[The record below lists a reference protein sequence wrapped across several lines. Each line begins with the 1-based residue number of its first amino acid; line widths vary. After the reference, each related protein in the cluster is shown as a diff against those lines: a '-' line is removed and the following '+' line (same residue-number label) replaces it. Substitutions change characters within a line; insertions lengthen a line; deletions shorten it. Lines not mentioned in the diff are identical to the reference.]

1 MAREDRRTLAAGRTP
16 PAMPGQ
22 SHRAV
27 CPVNETPSERE
38 TVLDRLF
45 RRRRE
50 ARAVAD
56 FYLTI
61 AAQARLPAFY
71 RDLGVPDTLDGRF
84 DMVVLHVFLVM
95 RRLKGQGAAAA
106 DRSRLLFEA
115 MIDHFE
121 KSLMEQGVG
130 DSGVG
135 RRIKTMARGIAGR
148 IEVYDRALA
157 AEDGDE
163 GDAALQVAL
172 DNNVYG
178 TASEVPPQR
187 LAVLAAYVRREAA
200 GLETQPLESLMAGEV
215 RFGPPPGAG

>member
-1 MAREDRRTLAAGRTP
+1 MARADRRTLAAGRTP

-27 CPVNETPSERE
+27 CPVNETPNERE

-157 AEDGDE
+157 DE
-163 GDAALQVAL
+163 GEQALEVAL

-178 TASEVPPQR
+178 TVSEVPPER
-187 LAVLAAYVRREAA
+187 LAVMAAYVRREAA

-215 RFGPPPGAG
+215 RFGPPPGAGTD

>member
-1 MAREDRRTLAAGRTP
+1 M
-16 PAMPGQ
+16 
-22 SHRAV
+22 
-27 CPVNETPSERE
+27 
-38 TVLDRLF
+38 LDRLF

-61 AAQARLPAFY
+61 AAQARLPGFY

-157 AEDGDE
+157 DE
-163 GDAALQVAL
+163 NDAALEVAL

-178 TASEVPPQR
+178 TASDVPPQR
-187 LAVLAAYVRREAA
+187 LAVMAAYVRREAA
-200 GLETQPLESLMAGEV
+200 GLEAQPLESLMAGKV
-215 RFGPPPGAG
+215 RFGPPPGAGMD

>member
-1 MAREDRRTLAAGRTP
+1 
-16 PAMPGQ
+16 MPGQ

-27 CPVNETPSERE
+27 YPVNETPSERE

-45 RRRRE
+45 RRRRDT
-50 ARAVAD
+50 RAVAE
-56 FYLTI
+56 FYLKI
-61 AAQARLPAFY
+61 VAQARLPAFY

-115 MIDHFE
+115 MIDNFE

-157 AEDGDE
+157 EE
-163 GDAALQVAL
+163 GGQGLEVAL

-178 TASEVPPQR
+178 TVPDVPPER
-187 LAVLAAYVRREAA
+187 LAAMAAYVRREAA
-200 GLETQPLESLMAGEV
+200 GLEALPLDSLMAGDI
-215 RFGPPPGAG
+215 RFGPPPAATESD

>member
-1 MAREDRRTLAAGRTP
+1 M
-16 PAMPGQ
+16 
-22 SHRAV
+22 
-27 CPVNETPSERE
+27 
-38 TVLDRLF
+38 LDRLF

-61 AAQARLPAFY
+61 AAQARRPAFY

-157 AEDGDE
+157 DE
-163 GDAALQVAL
+163 GEQALEVAL

-178 TASEVPPQR
+178 TVSEVPPER
-187 LAVLAAYVRREAA
+187 LAVMAAYVRREAA

-215 RFGPPPGAG
+215 RFGPPPGVGTD

>member
-1 MAREDRRTLAAGRTP
+1 M
-16 PAMPGQ
+16 
-22 SHRAV
+22 
-27 CPVNETPSERE
+27 
-38 TVLDRLF
+38 LDRLF
-45 RRRRE
+45 RRRRDT
-50 ARAVAD
+50 RAVAE
-56 FYLTI
+56 FYLKI
-61 AAQARLPAFY
+61 VAQARLPAFY

-115 MIDHFE
+115 MIDNFE

-157 AEDGDE
+157 EE
-163 GDAALQVAL
+163 GGQGLEVAL

-178 TASEVPPQR
+178 TVPDVPPER
-187 LAVLAAYVRREAA
+187 LAAMAAYVRREAA
-200 GLETQPLESLMAGEV
+200 GLDAQPLESLLAGDI
-215 RFGPPPGAG
+215 RFGPPPATESD